1 MPIGDFCKRDVVVSD
16 RNASVTE
23 AARLMRENHVG
34 ALIVIGEGN
43 GTSRPVGIVTD
54 RDIVIEVIACGLDP
68 NTILVEDIMLEG
80 LHTVAEREGVFT
92 TIRLMREYGVRRL
105 PVVNDMGE
113 LEGIITLDDLIAL
126 LATEIDEISRLLARE
141 KIKENRQRP

>member
-23 AARLMRENHVG
+23 AARLMRKNHVG
-34 ALIVIGEGN
+34 ALIVIGESN
-43 GTSRPVGIVTD
+43 GASRPLGIVTD

-68 NTILVEDIMLEG
+68 DTILIEDIMLEA
-80 LHTVAEREGVFT
+80 LHTVSEREGVFT

-126 LATEIDEISRLLARE
+126 LASETEEISRLLARE
-141 KIKENRQRP
+141 KIKENRLRP